1 MLLEQEDHLPIVS
14 MQLVFNH
21 GGAINDGELPGL
33 AVMAANLLEEGTQK
47 LGAVAFARKLDE
59 RAIELNIN
67 AGRETLVFEITA
79 LKEQFEP
86 ALELLLELL
95 SDPNLTPEAL
105 DKVQNRTIGT
115 LQRKESDFDYVA
127 SRGLSALLYK
137 DTPLAYPTSGTLKT
151 VPKITLKAV
160 EAHLKE
166 VMVQQ
171 RAIVLFGGD
180 LSSDQAMQWGEKLLG
195 TIGSGEAK
203 ALPRYE
209 ASQKAHEKEIK
220 RDTQQAYIYF
230 GSPFYRKAGDE
241 ESYKASI
248 AAFILGSS
256 GFGSRLMEEIRVKR
270 GYAYSAYG
278 RISLGLTTSSFRGHL
293 QTKPENQEAAIA
305 LVREVIA
312 DFVKEGATQK
322 ELDEARQFL
331 LGAEPLRNETMS
343 QRLSRAFNDFYR
355 GKPQGW
361 SQAQLEK
368 IEALTLEELNTFIRE
383 HGEILN
389 LSFFVLTR

>member
-1 MLLEQEDHLPIVS
+1 MLLESDRLLPIVS
-14 MQLVFNH
+14 MQLVFTH
-21 GGAINDGELPGL
+21 AGAINDGKLPGL
-33 AVMAANLLEEGTQK
+33 AVMAANLLEEGTRE
-47 LGAVAFARKLDE
+47 LGAVGFARKLDE
-59 RAIELNIN
+59 RAIQLSIN

-86 ALELLLELL
+86 ALALLLELL
-95 SDPNLTPEAL
+95 GDPNLTPEAL
-105 DKVQNRTIGT
+105 NKVQNQTIGS
-115 LQRKESDFDYVA
+115 LKRRESDFDHVA
-127 SRGLSALLYK
+127 SRGLSGLLYK
-137 DTPLAYPTSGTLKT
+137 ETPLAYPTSGTLQT
-151 VPKITLKAV
+151 VPQITL
-160 EAHLKE
+160 EAIETHLSD
-166 VMVQQ
+166 VMVQE

-180 LSSDQAMQWGEKLLG
+180 LSGDEALQWGEKLLSA
-195 TIGSGEAK
+195 IGSGEAK
-203 ALPRYE
+203 TLPRYE
-209 ASQKAHEKEIK
+209 ASATAHEKQIQ

-230 GSPFYRKAGDE
+230 GSPFYRAGGDE
-241 ESYKASI
+241 ESYKASV

-270 GYAYSAYG
+270 GYAYSAFG
-278 RISLGLTTSSFRGHL
+278 RINLGLTTSNFRGHL

-305 LVREVIA
+305 LVREVVA
-312 DFVKEGATQK
+312 EFVEKGATQK

-368 IEALTLEELNTFIRE
+368 IEALTLEDLNAFIRE
-383 HGEILN
+383 HEEILN